1 MSGRAPVALLAA
13 ITCGGTPG
21 SNCAGCSQ
29 GSAVQK
35 IIKTFTGQ
43 SQHLLL
49 LLFHLL
55 KSYLISNEMLGN

>member
-29 GSAVQK
+29 GSAVQ

-49 LLFHLL
+49 PVLLFT
-55 KSYLISNEMLGN
+55 S